1 MAEAGTRLKV
11 LYEDN
16 HLLAVEKPPG
26 LPTMGAAAG
35 VPTLLERAK
44 EYIARKHN
52 KPGNVYLGVVS
63 RLDAP
68 VTGVVLIART
78 SKAAA
83 RLSAA
88 FRERR
93 VEKSYLAAVEGVPDQ
108 PRATLTHYLRK
119 DERHRKVHATTPEAP
134 DAQRAELGYEMLKEG
149 PLGGLLLVKPVTGRK
164 HQIRVQLAKIGCP
177 IVGDRKY
184 GATNELREGIA
195 LHAWRLGIVHP
206 VRREPLELQSDPPA
220 SWRRFW
226 PLGGDQLASLALAS
240 PPPK

>member
-1 MAEAGTRLKV
+1 MHIRV

-16 HLLAVEKPPG
+16 HLLAIDKPAG
-26 LPTMGAAAG
+26 VPTMGAPAG
-35 VPTLLERAK
+35 KPSLLEEARR
-44 EYIARKHN
+44 YIAEKYN

-93 VEKSYLAAVEGVPDQ
+93 VEKEYLAAVEGAPPADEE
-108 PRATLTHYLRK
+108 TLVHHLRK
-119 DERHRKVHATTPEAP
+119 DERHRKVHVTTSAAE
-134 DAQRAELGYEMLKEG
+134 DAQRAELSYVKLGEG
-149 PLGGLLLVKPVTGRK
+149 PRGALLLVRPVTGRK
-164 HQIRVQLAKIGCP
+164 HQIRVQLAKVGCP

-184 GATNELREGIA
+184 GAATLLPTGIA
-195 LHAWRLGIVHP
+195 LHAWRLTIQHP
-206 VRREPLELQSDPPA
+206 VRREPLTITARAPA
-220 SWRRFW
+220 NWRSIW
-226 PLGGDQLASLALAS
+226 PHSVK
-240 PPPK
+240 P